1 MNGKGRTRT
10 SGRNTRNVTGTGK
23 RRKCGKKGTK
33 AERGA
38 AVIDEGIYNM
48 LVDIALHL
56 ERIADALEAIEG
68 EMSE

>member
-1 MNGKGRTRT
+1 MNGTGRTRT
-10 SGRNTRNVTGTGK
+10 SGRNTRSVTGTGK
-23 RRKCGKKGTK
+23 RIKCGKNGTK